1 MDGHDAGPAGRAAE
15 AAFLSLVAGI
25 GLVGWVAV
33 ILAEVGR
40 LRAGDLVVGL
50 VVALAGLL
58 VLRAGLRARVCRR
71 SGPGTDP
78 GGDAGA
84 RDAGSET
91 SAADP
96 SREAGAGD
104 AGNAPSADRPSREA
118 RKARSAEGNGG
129 AGAGGRRGVLAASLG
144 AVLVLLI
151 AAAAFLPPFESVLWA
166 GDATVYM
173 AIGRKLAETGTL
185 HFEDSLLA
193 QIPVAARQ
201 ELFRNPVAS
210 DATGAYARFPG
221 GFLIPEVSEP
231 EVAAGFAPL
240 FPALLALAWALFG
253 RAGALHL
260 TPVLALLSV
269 AAVCLVGRRL
279 AGPTAGPFA
288 GLLAGLL
295 LAVSLPQIWFAR
307 LSMAEVVAQLFV
319 FAGLLALLASRDDL
333 RLSPGVGALFALGDG
348 TLLALGGGALFGLAM
363 LAKLELIA
371 VLPAA
376 VAGFVAVA
384 LASGSEALRR
394 RTMYFAAPFFLLLL
408 HAVVHL
414 FALPSHYQPFL
425 MWKLDALGASRLL
438 GAPVAEVQVWIA
450 GLAAGGAVALA
461 GLTWWLL
468 YRRRSKRWAAAP
480 IAVIAVWAVGYA
492 AASSNRL
499 AETLP
504 WLGWYL
510 SWPVVAV
517 FFMAA
522 AVFFAGAVATLQGA
536 GAAARISGAA
546 AGVSGAAAGAAG
558 ISEAAPGSSVAARG
572 AQGRTGASS
581 RGAGSQSP
589 RERSAVLY
597 VLVLVA
603 VAGFAF
609 LYDPQEPARHIWS
622 VRRLVP
628 IVLPGMLLVVAA
640 GVAAMAARLP
650 ARRRAWLVAPVVALL
665 VGLVA
670 RPALVVAGPPPW
682 EGAVDAAERLARRL
696 PAGAVLLVSHDL
708 AGTHLATTLGY
719 IYGTGGA
726 DAILLQP
733 RYRQPATLEDLVL
746 EWLRSDRGVFLLI
759 GDRAPHLAAPRLAL
773 SPVAEPFLQLRML
786 EETTDRRPEKLLEEG
801 LRLHLFRVEAAAE
814 KRSVDVGSLGE
825 DFLFD
830 LRGFHAPERERD
842 GATFR
847 WTGGFAAVD
856 LHGAGEQVRI
866 VLAGDRPE
874 GAPAARI
881 AVHIGEQL
889 VVEDLA
895 VGAGPQTIVVENPA
909 HGAAGLSTPDGP
921 QQGATGST
929 TPGRP
934 GQGAAGGSTR
944 RMPPEATG
952 KTTLTIESTVFSP
965 RALGLSADE
974 RQLGVKVYRIEY

>member
-1 MDGHDAGPAGRAAE
+1 MDGRDAGATGRAVE
-15 AAFLSLVAGI
+15 TAFLVLAAGI
-25 GLVGWVAV
+25 GLVCWVAV

-40 LRAGDLVVGL
+40 LSAGGLLVGL
-50 VVALAGLL
+50 VVALPALL
-58 VLRAGLRARVCRR
+58 VLGAGLRARALGR
-71 SGPGTDP
+71 SGPGIDL
-78 GGDAGA
+78 GGGAGA

-91 SAADP
+91 SADDP
-96 SREAGAGD
+96 SRQAGAGD
-104 AGNAPSADRPSREA
+104 SGSTTSADRPSR
-118 RKARSAEGNGG
+118 G
-129 AGAGGRRGVLAASLG
+129 AGAGGRRDVLAAGLG

-185 HFEDSLLA
+185 HFEDPLLA

-201 ELFRNPVAS
+201 ELFRNLVAD

-240 FPALLALAWALFG
+240 FPVLLALAWGSLG
-253 RAGALHL
+253 LAGALHVAPL
-260 TPVLALLSV
+260 FALLSV

-279 AGPTAGPFA
+279 AGPPA
-288 GLLAGLL
+288 GLFAGLL

-307 LSMAEVVAQLFV
+307 LSMAEVVAQFFV
-319 FAGLLALLASRDDL
+319 FAGLLALLVSRDDP
-333 RLSPGVGALFALGDG
+333 RFGPGVGALFALGGG
-348 TLLALGGGALFGLAM
+348 TLFAIAGGALFGLAI
-363 LAKLELIA
+363 LAKLELVA

-376 VAGFVAVA
+376 VEGFVAVA

-394 RTMYFAAPFFLLLL
+394 RTMYFAAPFFVLLL

-414 FALPSHYQPFL
+414 FTLPSHYQPFL

-438 GAPVAEVQVWIA
+438 GAPVAESPVLAA
-450 GLAAGGAVALA
+450 GLAAGGVVALA

-492 AASSNRL
+492 AASTNRL

-504 WLGWYL
+504 WLGWHL

-517 FFMAA
+517 FF
-522 AVFFAGAVATLQGA
+522 
-536 GAAARISGAA
+536 IAA
-546 AGVSGAAAGAAG
+546 AGLSA
-558 ISEAAPGSSVAARG
+558 EARESSIAARG
-572 AQGRTGASS
+572 AQGRSVASS
-581 RGAGSQSP
+581 RGAGSQPP
-589 RERSAVLY
+589 RRPAALLF

-640 GVAAMAARLP
+640 GVTAMAARLP
-650 ARRRAWLVAPVVALL
+650 AHRRAWLVAPVVALL

-719 IYGTGGA
+719 TYGT

-746 EWLRSDRGVFLLI
+746 EWLGSGRGVFLLI
-759 GDRAPHLAAPRLAL
+759 GDRAPHLAAPRLTL

-786 EETTDRRPEKLLEEG
+786 EVTTDRRPEKLQLLEEG
-801 LRLHLFRVEAAAE
+801 PQLHLFRVGAATE

-909 HGAAGLSTPDGP
+909 HGAGGSTPDRSGP
-921 QQGATGST
+921 
-929 TPGRP
+929 
-934 GQGAAGGSTR
+934 GAAGGSTLER
-944 RMPPEATG
+944 PGEVAR

-965 RALGLSADE
+965 RALGLSADD